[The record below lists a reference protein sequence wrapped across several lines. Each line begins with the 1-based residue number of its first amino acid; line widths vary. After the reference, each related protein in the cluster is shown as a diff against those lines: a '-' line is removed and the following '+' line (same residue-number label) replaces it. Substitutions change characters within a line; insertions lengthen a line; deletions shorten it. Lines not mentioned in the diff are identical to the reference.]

1 MMAKPMKTPELQYPT
16 LQCHISP
23 DVVPQG
29 VHDCLESNSCK
40 DIIIAD
46 AIMLAVNPIVDI
58 TYRVEEELLD
68 CPIWDIIW
76 PQKSFSRREEPAIWP
91 PPNLVS

>member
-1 MMAKPMKTPELQYPT
+1 MAKPMKTPELQYPT
-16 LQCHISP
+16 LQCHINP

-46 AIMLAVNPIVDI
+46 VIMLAVNPIVDI

-68 CPIWDIIW
+68 CPI
-76 PQKSFSRREEPAIWP
+76 
-91 PPNLVS
+91 